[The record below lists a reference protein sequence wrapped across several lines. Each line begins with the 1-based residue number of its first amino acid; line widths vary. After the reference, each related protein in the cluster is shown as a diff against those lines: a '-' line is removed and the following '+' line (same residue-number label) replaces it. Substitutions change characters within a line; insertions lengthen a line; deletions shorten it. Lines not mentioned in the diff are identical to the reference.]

1 MFQQP
6 EMVLVMLLL
15 VVALLISNYEV
26 RDQEVRRN
34 D

>member
-15 VVALLISNYEV
+15 IVALLISNYEV
-26 RDQEVRRN
+26 SDKKIRRN

>member
-26 RDQEVRRN
+26 RDHKVRRN